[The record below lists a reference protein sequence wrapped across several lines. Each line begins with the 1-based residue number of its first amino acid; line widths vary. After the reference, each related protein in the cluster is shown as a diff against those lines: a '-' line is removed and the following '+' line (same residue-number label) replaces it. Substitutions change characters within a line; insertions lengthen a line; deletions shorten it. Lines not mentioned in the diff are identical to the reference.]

1 MAEGSFQEKTEQAS
15 PKKQEDARKKGQVAK
30 SQELNSAFVM
40 LTALLTIKF
49 VIGDFINII
58 TGVFKAVYNA
68 AGTFEIT
75 TELTMPYLEIGL
87 NVYAKLVAPIAISI
101 LVVGVTISYVQV
113 GSVFAIESLTPKFEK
128 INPAKGLKKMFS
140 QRSLVEAAKSIF
152 KVSIVGSIG
161 YLTISSKFGE
171 FILLANKDIAYLIK
185 FLGSMMYDITLNIT
199 IALMF
204 LGILDFSYQKWKHGE
219 DLKMTIE
226 EVKEEYKQTEGN
238 PVIKSRIRTIQK
250 EGARRRMLQEVP
262 EADVIITNPTT
273 YAIALKYDIAS
284 MTAPMVIAKGIRK
297 VAERI
302 KEIGAENDIPVVE
315 NKWLAQT
322 LYKTTAVGEETP
334 FDLYKAVAEVLAY
347 VYKLK
352 ESK

>member
-1 MAEGSFQEKTEQAS
+1 
-15 PKKQEDARKKGQVAK
+15 
-30 SQELNSAFVM
+30 M
-40 LTALLTIKF
+40 LS
-49 VIGDFINII
+49 GH
-58 TGVFKAVYNA
+58 
-68 AGTFEIT
+68 
-75 TELTMPYLEIGL
+75 
-87 NVYAKLVAPIAISI
+87 
-101 LVVGVTISYVQV
+101 
-113 GSVFAIESLTPKFEK
+113 IESLTPKFEK
-128 INPAKGLKKMFS
+128 INPFKGLKKMFS

-152 KVSIVGSIG
+152 KVSVVGSIG

-171 FILLANKDIAYLIK
+171 FILLANKDIAYFIE
-185 FLGSMMYDITLNIT
+185 FLGSMMFDITLNIT

-204 LGILDFSYQKWKHGE
+204 LAILDFSYQKWKHGE

-273 YAIALKYDIAS
+273 YAIALKYDIAT

-315 NKWLAQT
+315 NKWLAKT